1 MEGTIERHIMDQF
14 LQHFF
19 EFGMLFCFGFSWPFS
34 IAKALRTKEV
44 RGKSPLFMCIV
55 IIGYLLGITH
65 KFLHSRDWVIYV
77 YIIDILLVVTDLSIY
92 FHYMRKNNAVSQK

>member
-1 MEGTIERHIMDQF
+1 MEQF
-14 LQHFF
+14 LKHFF

-65 KFLHSRDWVIYV
+65 KLLNSRDWVIIV
-77 YIIDILLVVTDLSIY
+77 YFIDILLVATDLAIY
-92 FHYMRKNNAVSQK
+92 FHYMRKNGKAGKE